1 MMHHPSTMSSFNT
14 VPNSI
19 EEYTAQV
26 EAENNTN
33 FSTPNPMIEYENEC
47 RSSVVDE
54 DDDDFDVNMDV
65 DGAKRWCCPCTANA
79 YEYKFGNVYKA
90 NWYKQS
96 SSSQS
101 KNAPITFPL
110 WTNLES
116 SNVCPVRP

>member
-26 EAENNTN
+26 ETEINTN

-47 RSSVVDE
+47 LSSVVDE

-65 DGAKRWCCPCTANA
+65 DGAKR
-79 YEYKFGNVYKA
+79 
-90 NWYKQS
+90 
-96 SSSQS
+96 
-101 KNAPITFPL
+101 
-110 WTNLES
+110 
-116 SNVCPVRP
+116 